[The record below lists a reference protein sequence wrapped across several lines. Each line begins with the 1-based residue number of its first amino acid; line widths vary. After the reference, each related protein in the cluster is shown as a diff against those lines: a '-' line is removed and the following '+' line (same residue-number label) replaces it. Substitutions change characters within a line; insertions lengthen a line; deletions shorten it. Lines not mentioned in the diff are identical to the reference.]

1 MSCPASGLLAAKSLL
16 LGACSDL
23 AASRKRDKCGP
34 RTGLGL
40 LEGDVGPACL
50 AKCQV
55 RGGNWGFFLNPPPNL
70 GKLLVPARL
79 CEKYCAFR

>member
-1 MSCPASGLLAAKSLL
+1 MSCIWPARSQISVV
-16 LGACSDL
+16 GACSDL

-55 RGGNWGFFLNPPPNL
+55 RGGNWGFFLFR
-70 GKLLVPARL
+70 KLLVPARL